1 MTKELVKTRKPKI
14 PNGDLVFG
22 KYTGDHML
30 SIDWDANSGWTKPLI
45 HAHSPISLDPTAS
58 VFHYA
63 LECFEGMK
71 AYKDNAGRLRLFRPM
86 DNMARFNR
94 SCARVA
100 LPVRL

>member
-1 MTKELVKTRKPKI
+1 MKTRKPKI
-14 PNGDLVFG
+14 PNSDLVFG

-30 SIDWDANSGWTKPLI
+30 SIDWDAKSGWTKPLI

-71 AYKDNAGRLRLFRPM
+71 VYKDNAGKLRLFRPL

-94 SCARVA
+94 SCARIA
-100 LPVRL
+100 LPVRLLLV